1 MRRILFFAVLLGMFC
16 ACSGADGRRAE
27 DFNFDWRFALGDD
40 ASYAAVDFDDSAW
53 RPLHL
58 PHDWAV
64 EGDFSKENPSTPGGG
79 ALPGGVGWYRKEFF
93 TPEGIADGRRLY
105 VEFDGVFM
113 NSTVYVNGMPL
124 GTRPYGY
131 SSFSY
136 DMTPCLAPPGCR
148 NVIAV
153 RCDNADQPNSRWYAG
168 CGIYR
173 NVRTVE
179 FASLHVAYN
188 GIYVS
193 TPEVSAD
200 KASVRVET
208 TVVNEGSDDVA
219 DARLESC
226 VLNAAGRC
234 VASVSESF
242 SVPAGDTLVVVSTL
256 RVGNPELWDT
266 EHPYLYT
273 LQSRVLDDGKLCDDV
288 ATRFGIR
295 TFAFS
300 ADEGFSLNGRRMKLR
315 GVCMHHDLGA
325 LGAAMHR
332 RAAERQLQ
340 ILQAMGCN
348 AIRTSHNPPAPE
360 VLDLCD
366 SMGVL
371 VMDEALDMWRRRKT
385 QYDYSRFFDEWHV
398 RDVEDFVR
406 RDRNHPSIVM
416 WSVGNEILEQWNA
429 SDDDPGNL
437 SAEQANLLMNFL
449 SDLPQSAAEG
459 VNPSML
465 LTHHMVSLVKRLD
478 PTRPVTAGCNELRPS
493 NNLLRSGALD
503 IYGFNYH
510 TSLYDAARAWYPGKP
525 LFGSETVS
533 SVQSRGIYLH
543 PSSVPAP
550 LPTDWRVVYDTPHHQ
565 CSAYDNSCVSW
576 GDRHEESWIAVRDRD
591 WMAGTFIWTGFDYL
605 GEPTPYSWP
614 SRSSYFGIV
623 DLCGFPKD
631 VYYMYRSEWTDSTT
645 LHLFP
650 HWNWAP
656 GEKIDVWAYYNHA
669 DEVELRLNGRSLGR
683 RSKSADCLHCLWE
696 GVPFEPGE
704 IEAVSY
710 VGGREVARAVR
721 RTAGKPET
729 LRLTPDRRR
738 MAADGYDL
746 SFVTV
751 EAVDGAGNVV
761 PVACD
766 MLHFSVTGAGELV
779 GVDNGNAA
787 DTLSLKGSRKALFS
801 GRALAVVRSLRGKK
815 GRAVLHVDGVGAPAE
830 VSIIAE

>member
-1 MRRILFFAVLLGMFC
+1 MLFIAVLLGTLC
-16 ACSGADGRRAE
+16 ACGGAGGRRTE
-27 DFNFDWRFALGDD
+27 DFNFGWRFALGDD
-40 ASYAAVDFDDSAW
+40 ASYAAVGFDDSAW
-53 RPLHL
+53 RPLRL

-64 EGDFSKENPSTPGGG
+64 EGDFSKDNPSTPGGG
-79 ALPGGVGWYRKEFF
+79 ALPGGVGWYRKEFA
-93 TPEGIADGRRLY
+93 TPEGIAAGRRLY
-105 VEFDGVFM
+105 AEFDGVFM
-113 NSTVYVNGMPL
+113 NSTVYVNGTPL

-131 SSFSY
+131 SSFAY
-136 DMTPCLAPPGCR
+136 DLTPHLAPPGCR
-148 NVIAV
+148 NVMAV
-153 RCDNADQPNSRWYAG
+153 RCDNAEQPNSRWYAG

-173 NVRTVE
+173 NVRLVE
-179 FASLHVAYN
+179 VAPLHAVYN
-188 GIYVS
+188 GVFVA
-193 TPEVSAD
+193 TPEVAD
-200 KASVRVET
+200 DEALVRVET
-208 TVVNEGSDDVA
+208 AVVNEGPEAVA
-219 DARLESC
+219 GARLDSR
-226 VLNAAGRC
+226 VVDAAGRC
-234 VASVSESF
+234 VASVSETF
-242 SVPAGDTLVVVSTL
+242 SVQAGDTAVVVSML
-256 RVGNPELWDT
+256 RVANPELWDT
-266 EHPYLYT
+266 DRPVLYT
-273 LQSRVLDDGKLCDDV
+273 LQSRVQGDGGSYDDA

-325 LGAAMHR
+325 LGSAMHR

-348 AIRTSHNPPAPE
+348 AIRTAHNPPAPE

-366 SMGVL
+366 SMGIL

-385 QYDYSRFFDEWHV
+385 RYDYSRFFDEWHV

-406 RDRNHPSIVM
+406 RDRNHPSVVM

-429 SDDDPGNL
+429 ADDDPGNL

-449 SDLPQSAAEG
+449 SDLPESAAGEM
-459 VNPSML
+459 NPSMM
-465 LTHHMVSLVKRLD
+465 LTHRMAALVKALD

-510 TSLYDAARAWYPGKP
+510 TSLYDAAREWYPDKP
-525 LFGSETVS
+525 LLGSETVS
-533 SVQSRGIYLH
+533 SVQSRGVYLH
-543 PSSVPAP
+543 PSSEPAP
-550 LPTDWRVVYDTPHHQ
+550 LPTDWRTVYETPHHQ

-576 GDRHEESWIAVRDRD
+576 GDRHEASWIAVRDRD
-591 WMAGTFIWTGFDYL
+591 WMAGTFVWTGFDYL

-656 GEKIDVWAYYNHA
+656 GEKIDVWAYYNNA

-683 RSKSADCLHCLWE
+683 RSKSAGCLHCIWE
-696 GVPFEPGE
+696 GVPFEAGE

-710 VGGREVARAVR
+710 AGGREVARTVR
-721 RTAGKPET
+721 RTAGEPT
-729 LRLTPDRRR
+729 ALRLTPDRSRL
-738 MAADGYDL
+738 AADGYDL

-751 EAVDGAGNVV
+751 EAVDEAGNVV
-761 PVACD
+761 PAACD
-766 MLHFSVTGAGELV
+766 MLHFKVEGAGELV

-801 GRALAVVRSLRGKK
+801 GRALAVVRSLRGER
-815 GRAVLHVDGVGAPAE
+815 GTAVLHVDGVGGGAE
-830 VSIIAE
+830 VSLRME